1 MMMDIIYIEQKLRE
15 FRELREAGSGT
26 RHRDWIEP
34 GSEVPRT
41 GAGRVHEVFRRIV
54 QDAEPVRPRH
64 VPWLRPRKA

>member
-1 MMMDIIYIEQKLRE
+1 MIDIIYIEEKLRE
-15 FRELREAGSGT
+15 QREAGFGV
-26 RHRDWIEP
+26 RRRDWIEP

-41 GAGRVHEVFRRIV
+41 GVGRVHEVFRRIV